1 MKEMPI
7 DEAKKLGAMAIFGEK
22 YGDIVRVV
30 SMGNY
35 SVEFCGGTH
44 IDNTGKVGG
53 FKIISEGGIA
63 AGVRRIE
70 AITGSKVISYLGN
83 KEATIS
89 TVAAALKSSETD
101 LTRKAAQ
108 VMADIKSLESTIK
121 SIKSDKISSSVDD
134 IIASA
139 KEIGG
144 VRLIAMKFDD
154 ADIEQLRNISDAV
167 KAKADNVI
175 MVLAAVNSG
184 KVTFIVSV
192 SEDLIGKGWHAGKLI
207 KEIAAAAGGGG
218 GGKANMA
225 QAGAKD
231 PSKVDAAFAK
241 AEELI
246 AG

>member
-1 MKEMPI
+1 
-7 DEAKKLGAMAIFGEK
+7 
-22 YGDIVRVV
+22 
-30 SMGNY
+30 
-35 SVEFCGGTH
+35 
-44 IDNTGKVGG
+44 
-53 FKIISEGGIA
+53 
-63 AGVRRIE
+63 
-70 AITGSKVISYLGN
+70 
-83 KEATIS
+83 
-89 TVAAALKSSETD
+89 
-101 LTRKAAQ
+101 
-108 VMADIKSLESTIK
+108 MADIKSLESTIK
-121 SIKSDKISSSVDD
+121 SIKSDRISSSVDD

-139 KEIGG
+139 KDING
-144 VRLIAMKFDD
+144 VKLIAMKFDD

-167 KAKADNVI
+167 KAKADSII
-175 MVLAAVNSG
+175 MVLAAVNGG

-207 KEIAAAAGGGG
+207 KDIAAAAGGGG